1 MVMKE
6 QGQAPSFERRWPI
19 ALTILAGLLLLAA
32 LPARIKMF
40 PSWVP
45 FAVGIVVL
53 GSMTAAALTRARPR
67 WLLIERWITLLFVV
81 FAGASMLATLAYLVR
96 AMVFRPTE
104 VTGLQLL
111 TSGIAVWVTNVLI
124 FSLLYWQIDRGGPG
138 ARGGRV
144 SALPDWLFPQ
154 VGAPESA
161 PPGWQPRFVDYLS
174 LGYSTAT
181 AFSATEV
188 APMTSRAKLL
198 MMLESTISLVTLVLV
213 ASRAINILGN

>member
-1 MVMKE
+1 MAMSE
-6 QGQAPSFERRWPI
+6 QTQIPGFERRWPI
-19 ALTILAGLLLLAA
+19 ALAIIAALFLLAV
-32 LPARIKMF
+32 LPGRIKMF

-53 GSMTAAALTRARPR
+53 GSMSAAGLTHARPR
-67 WLLIERWITLLFVV
+67 YLLIERWITLLYVV
-81 FAGASMLATLAYLVR
+81 LAGVSMLAILAYLVR

-138 ARGGRV
+138 ARGGRA

-161 PPGWQPRFVDYLS
+161 PPGWRPRFVDYLS

-188 APMTSRAKLL
+188 APLTSRAKLL

>member
-1 MVMKE
+1 MKE

-19 ALTILAGLLLLAA
+19 ALAILAALLLLAA
-32 LPARIKMF
+32 LPGRIKMF

-45 FAVGIVVL
+45 VAAGIVVL
-53 GSMTAAALTRARPR
+53 GSMTAAGLARARPR
-67 WLLIERWITLLFVV
+67 WLLLERWITLLFVV
-81 FAGASMLATLAYLVR
+81 FTGASMLATLAFLVR

-124 FSLLYWQIDRGGPG
+124 FSLLYWQIDRGGPE
-138 ARGGRV
+138 ARGDRAG
-144 SALPDWLFPQ
+144 ALPDWLFPQ

>member
-1 MVMKE
+1 MAIKE
-6 QGQAPSFERRWPI
+6 QAQAPSFERRWPI
-19 ALTILAGLLLLAA
+19 ALTILAALFLLAA
-32 LPARIKMF
+32 LPGRIKMF

-45 FAVGIVVL
+45 IAAGIVVL
-53 GSMTAAALTRARPR
+53 GSMTAAGLTRAKPQ
-67 WLLIERWITLLFVV
+67 LLLLERWITLLFVV
-81 FAGASMLATLAYLVR
+81 FTGASMLATLAFLVR

-111 TSGIAVWVTNVLI
+111 TSGIAVWVTNVLV

-138 ARGGRV
+138 ARGDRA

-154 VGAPESA
+154 VGVPESA
-161 PPGWQPRFVDYLS
+161 PPGWRPRFVDYLS

>member
-1 MVMKE
+1 
-6 QGQAPSFERRWPI
+6 
-19 ALTILAGLLLLAA
+19 
-32 LPARIKMF
+32 
-40 PSWVP
+40 
-45 FAVGIVVL
+45 
-53 GSMTAAALTRARPR
+53 
-67 WLLIERWITLLFVV
+67 
-81 FAGASMLATLAYLVR
+81 
-96 AMVFRPTE
+96 
-104 VTGLQLL
+104 
-111 TSGIAVWVTNVLI
+111 
-124 FSLLYWQIDRGGPG
+124 
-138 ARGGRV
+138 
-144 SALPDWLFPQ
+144 